1 MAHTL
6 FVNVSLTA
14 GIFDPFSM
22 PQGRDTVFRAKK
34 KAVILRSR
42 LLFFNSKITEQP

>member
-1 MAHTL
+1 MAPTL

-14 GIFDPFSM
+14 GIFEFPSFIKKQSYF
-22 PQGRDTVFRAKK
+22 QQKK
-34 KAVILRSR
+34 KAVILGSR